1 MTQTDCHKARAA
13 AKERTTRLLQ
23 SMGIATGLT
32 LIPLLIGAGMAGSP
46 RRQRQ
51 PPVADLFF
59 PGRPDLINS
68 GVIGHEVDLIYLI
81 AWFVVFTLL
90 VRFCLGFYTHH
101 LRMPSAPLTAEGTCR
116 VCGYSARGLR
126 DAVCPECGAD
136 LKVLRGLETTPA
148 PVSDPQ

>member
-1 MTQTDCHKARAA
+1 M
-13 AKERTTRLLQ
+13 AKDRTILLLK

-32 LIPLLIGAGMAGSP
+32 LVPMFIGAGMGGSP

-68 GVIGHEVDLIYLI
+68 GVIGHEVYFIYLV

-90 VRFCLGFYTHH
+90 VRFCLGFYTRY
-101 LRMPSAPLTAEGTCR
+101 LRTPPSPLTSEGTCR
-116 VCGYSARGLR
+116 VCGYPAIGLR
-126 DAVCPECGAD
+126 DADCPECGAD
-136 LKVLRGLETTPA
+136 LKVLRGLGTTPA
-148 PVSDPQ
+148 PASDPQ